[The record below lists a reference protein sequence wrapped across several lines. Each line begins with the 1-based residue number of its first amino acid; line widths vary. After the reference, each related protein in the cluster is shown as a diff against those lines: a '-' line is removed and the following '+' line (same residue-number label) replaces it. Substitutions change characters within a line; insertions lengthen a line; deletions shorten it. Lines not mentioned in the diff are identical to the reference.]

1 LTKIQLNSKSLMRV
15 KPTISAALF
24 ARKDSRGTPQNSSNN
39 IDANKKK
46 GIGCFFRFT

>member
-1 LTKIQLNSKSLMRV
+1 MRV

-39 IDANKKK
+39 IVTNKKERDWL
-46 GIGCFFRFT
+46 FF